1 MGATVRLEFP
11 SEESGCSWAHVW
23 LRCSPCSM
31 VDTFYIKGAKCGG
44 GFKEAGSE
52 VGQAFLVK
60 QPNHRRQCLK
70 LYQVSGQSRDGKI

>member
-1 MGATVRLEFP
+1 
-11 SEESGCSWAHVW
+11 
-23 LRCSPCSM
+23 M

-52 VGQAFLVK
+52 VGQEFLVK